1 MSNEIDIIKMLQILL
16 RRLWLMIII
25 VLLCGAMIF
34 AYSTYFIQATYTATT
49 TMYVKIEDS
58 ASTYQDYTNASKLV
72 DSCLVILQSNT
83 VLNQVAEQTG
93 LNYTTR
99 EIYNMISVAS
109 VNDTAFFT
117 VNVTTT
123 KPQDAKIIADAL
135 GQVAPQEILRI
146 YNTGSAVVLDKSVL
160 PTKPS
165 GPNIQQNTIL
175 GCFAGLVLSVL
186 LIFVIEMFST
196 SIKSE
201 QDLLDNF
208 HLPVLGSI
216 PEFDASPKAKKS
228 KHNRRY
234 GYNYS
239 N

>member
-1 MSNEIDIIKMLQILL
+1 MSNEIDIVKVLQILL
-16 RRLWLMIII
+16 RRLWLIIII
-25 VLLCGAMIF
+25 VLFLGTMVF
-34 AYSTYFIQATYTATT
+34 AYSKYFIQATYTATT

-58 ASTYQDYTNASKLV
+58 TGTYQEYTNASKLV

-93 LNYTTR
+93 LTYTTQ
-99 EIYNMISVAS
+99 EIYDMISVTPK
-109 VNDTAFFT
+109 VNTAFFT

-135 GQVAPQEILRI
+135 GQIARQEILRI
-146 YNTGSAVVLDKSVL
+146 YTTGDAQVLDQSVL
-160 PTKPS
+160 PVKPS
-165 GPNIQQNTIL
+165 GPNIQQNIIL
-175 GCFAGLVLSVL
+175 GCLAGLVLSVL

-201 QDLLDNF
+201 QDLIDNF
-208 HLPVLGSI
+208 QLPVLGSI

-228 KHNRRY
+228 KHRRY